1 MSPTDAYARFEPVR
15 DAVDELTASEA
26 VRRLFERDTSMWSDA
41 GDVQRAIAER
51 LGWLDVAGGRPEWS
65 RQLDAFAAG
74 VRDDGIDRI
83 VLAGM
88 GGSSLAPEV
97 FATVFRDASRQRL
110 TVLDSTHPRTVAE
123 RLPEDDLGSTLVVV
137 SSKSG
142 TTTET
147 LSFGLRAERLV
158 PATRHLAAI
167 TDAGSGLAEEAAA
180 RGWRTVFENPSD
192 IGGRYS
198 ALSLFGMVPAAL
210 IGVDTDAIWRSG
222 AAMASACGP
231 ARTGTDNPAVALG
244 AFMGGLARA
253 GRDKLTLLTSPS
265 LDSLA
270 DWIEQ
275 LVAESTG
282 KLGTGIIPVV
292 REPVG
297 PPDVYGDDRAFVV
310 IEHVGDPVGG
320 VERLEAAGLPLLS
333 ITLDDR
339 HAIGGE
345 FVRWEAA
352 TALAGALLG
361 INPFDEPNVA
371 ESKRNTGDV
380 LAEVAAGTRLPDPED
395 GDLRDLLATVLPG
408 DYVSVQSYLPPT
420 ERVAAGLTEMRLII
434 RDNLRVATTAGWG
447 PRFLHS
453 TGQLHKGGPNSM
465 VALQLVDEPSED
477 DDVEIPGRD
486 YTFGTLVRAQ
496 AIGDLRSLRAHD
508 RRVIQRRADG
518 PEDIVRL
525 IGDLTAILHKPMPD
539 RA

>member
-1 MSPTDAYARFEPVR
+1 MNPTDVYARFPPVR
-15 DAVDELTASEA
+15 DAVEELTTTEA
-26 VRRLFERDTSMWSDA
+26 VRRLFERDTSLWSD
-41 GDVQRAIAER
+41 DSVVQDTIAAR
-51 LGWLDVAGGRPEWS
+51 LGWLDVAGGRAKWS
-65 RQLDAFAAG
+65 GQVSAFAAG

-97 FATVFRDASRQRL
+97 FATVFRDASRRRL
-110 TVLDSTHPRTVAE
+110 IVLDSTHPRTVAE
-123 RLPEDDLGSTLVVV
+123 RLPDEDLDSTLVVV

-147 LSFGLRAERLV
+147 LSFGLRAERIV
-158 PATRHLAAI
+158 PNTRHLAAI
-167 TDAGSGLAEEAAA
+167 TDAGSSLAQEATA

-210 IGVDTDAIWRSG
+210 IGVDIDAIWQSG
-222 AAMASACGP
+222 AAMASACDP
-231 ARTGTDNPAVALG
+231 AHTGTDNPAVALG
-244 AFMGGLARA
+244 AFIGGLARE

-265 LDSLA
+265 LASLA

-275 LVAESTG
+275 LIAESTG

-297 PPDVYGDDRAFVV
+297 PPDVYGDDRAFVF
-310 IEHVGDPVGG
+310 IEHVQDPVPG
-320 VERLEAAGLPLLS
+320 VELLESAGLPVLN

-339 HAIGGE
+339 HALGGE

-371 ESKRNTGDV
+371 ESKRNTNDV
-380 LAEVAAGTRLPDPED
+380 LAEVAAGTPLPDPED
-395 GDLRDLLATVLPG
+395 GDLRHLLDSVGPG
-408 DYVSVQSYLPPT
+408 DYVSIQSYLPPT
-420 ERVAAGLTEMRLII
+420 DRVAEGLTEVRLII
-434 RDNLRVATTAGWG
+434 RDNMRVATTAGWG

-453 TGQLHKGGPNSM
+453 TGQLHKGGPNSI
-465 VALQLVDEPSED
+465 VALQLVDVPSKD
-477 DDVEIPGRD
+477 DDIEIPGRD

-496 AIGDLRSLRAHD
+496 AMGDLRSLRAHD
-508 RRVIQRRADG
+508 RRVIQRRVDG

-525 IGDLTAILHKPMPD
+525 IGDLTAILHKPIAGD
-539 RA
+539 